1 MLFQGG
7 FLPWSNILISL
18 FFGVFLFRLIVIIL
32 GLFCFLKEKNLILF
46 PESGKSF
53 QNAFHWCWWWFSEWI
68 NHGKNLRFILLDGS
82 FTKNQFLKA
91 GCFQNKILFWELKN
105 EKTDFSRA
113 WDVAAG
119 GIICLND
126 FFGTWEC
133 HSTSNAS
140 FLGSY
145 KLRDGKTIVWLSI
158 FKQSWFD
165 TYLQLS
171 LGGNLV

>member
-18 FFGVFLFRLIVIIL
+18 FFGVFLFRSIVIIL
-32 GLFCFLKEKNLILF
+32 SLFCFLKVKNLIFF

-68 NHGKNLRFILLDGS
+68 NHGKSLRFMLLDGS

-91 GCFQNKILFWELKN
+91 GCFQNKILFWELKT
-105 EKTDFSRA
+105 EKTDFFLELEM
-113 WDVAAG
+113 G

-126 FFGTWEC
+126 FLGTWEC

-145 KLRDGKTIVWLSI
+145 KLSDGKTIVWLSI

-171 LGGNLV
+171 LGGNFV